1 MRIRVVKTSSNA
13 KAVQV
18 VNYQNNKRVILKHIG
33 SAHSD
38 ETLKELMILAKEWIN
53 DYTGQLSIFPDS
65 NPNSVIH
72 TNYST
77 FIGVKYHLFYKQIR
91 FIQTQM

>member
-38 ETLKELMILAKEWIN
+38 ETLKELMILAKKWIN
-53 DYTGQLSIFPDS
+53 DYTG
-65 NPNSVIH
+65 
-72 TNYST
+72 
-77 FIGVKYHLFYKQIR
+77 
-91 FIQTQM
+91 